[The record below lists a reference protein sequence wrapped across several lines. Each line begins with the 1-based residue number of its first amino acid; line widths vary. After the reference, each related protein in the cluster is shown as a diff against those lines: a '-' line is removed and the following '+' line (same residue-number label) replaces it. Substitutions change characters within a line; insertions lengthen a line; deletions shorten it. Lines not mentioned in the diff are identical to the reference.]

1 MNVSEDKTRERNKV
15 INLKGPPHPGT
26 NTVLR
31 TRTLTPVVKAK
42 TIGSKKEQRK
52 KSTFYVLYS
61 KRNWFHR
68 TFIFIQP
75 FHLHRDPNLNSVIL
89 VRAASQRIPGRFLML
104 MRGTAPPCGIFFFYL
119 DRIDFLWRITKPLM
133 QNEKK
138 QRCTFHCRLLTV

>member
-104 MRGTAPPCGIFFFYL
+104 MRGTAPPCGIFFFTWIGL
-119 DRIDFLWRITKPLM
+119 IFCGGLRNL
-133 QNEKK
+133 
-138 QRCTFHCRLLTV
+138 